1 MPPIRTERP
10 LDGPQIE
17 SLLDRAF
24 GVDRHARPSY
34 RLREGLR
41 PVPSLCLVAEDG
53 GLILGTIRHW
63 PVRIGATH
71 PALLLGPIAVDP
83 AHERCGIGGYLVRRA
98 LDKAATEGHSAVVAV
113 GAATYLGRFGFTNAA
128 RFGITLP
135 DVARVFILPPSL
147 EALEQRLNRRA
158 QDSPAV
164 VAQRMSRAGEE
175 MRHYDEYDY
184 VVVNT
189 TLERAVE
196 EVRSILWAERLRRD
210 RLRGLGDFV
219 LGLTAGTKPPRD

>member
-135 DVARVFILPPSL
+135 GLDDPRRLL
-147 EALEQRLNRRA
+147 ALELVPGALDGVAGAIARL
-158 QDSPAV
+158 SPEA
-164 VAQRMSRAGEE
+164 ASCR
-175 MRHYDEYDY
+175 
-184 VVVNT
+184 
-189 TLERAVE
+189 
-196 EVRSILWAERLRRD
+196 
-210 RLRGLGDFV
+210 
-219 LGLTAGTKPPRD
+219 P